1 MNWVTSTA
9 LLAAVS
15 IVSAAETPEERFES
29 RVRPILARNCFAC
42 HTASKM
48 GGLSLTSREALLT
61 GGKSGPAIVP
71 GKPGESRLILAVRQA
86 DPVIKPMP
94 MTGKL
99 KPEEIAALEDWIREG
114 APWPAAAKVQSSAG
128 RITPEQRAFWSFQ
141 PVRKSPPPAVANSE
155 WARQPVDRF
164 IHAKLRE
171 RGLQPAPRAARNV
184 WLRRVTF
191 DLIGLP
197 PSPEEMDAY
206 LADKSAQA
214 DAKVVDRLLASPRY
228 GERWARHWLD
238 VARYSD
244 DRLESQKELP
254 HPNAFRYRDWV
265 IAAFNNDMPY
275 SDFVL
280 GQIAADLL
288 PEPQRTKLLPGL
300 TFYGLSPEQ
309 QDERVDATTRGFLGL
324 TVACAQCHDHKF
336 DPIPQTDFYALQGVF
351 NSTVVDE
358 VPLAPETEV
367 SAWKAHKER
376 LDDKEA
382 ELRTFQDEQAMIVA
396 AMLAARTSD
405 YAAAVDGTRGVDGLD
420 AETLKRWQEFLDPAK
435 KHDHP
440 YLDNWR
446 DTGALQSTVLALLAE
461 KKEIDKQN
469 LVRLGGSGE
478 RADLSGTEL
487 LSLDRAK
494 FRFYNELFGAR
505 KSVLYYSGKD
515 LDRWLGTLHLQHLA
529 ALRSSAEELKKT
541 LPPQYPFLH
550 AVKDSDKPK
559 NANLL
564 IRGSRDNPG
573 AEVPRRF
580 VSILS
585 PSDPTP
591 YTHGSGRLELA
602 RAIASSENPL
612 TPRVMVNRIW
622 QHHFGQ
628 GIVRTPSNFGQLGE
642 RPTHPE
648 LLDYLAARFVESGWS
663 VKAMHRE
670 IVLSRTYASAW
681 VRHEANE
688 DKDAANLYL
697 WRANRQRLDVET
709 MRDTLL
715 AAGGNLEQAG
725 GGPPLRL
732 TDEKNF
738 KRTVYGYR
746 SRRKLDGT
754 LALFD
759 HPNPNTTNEQR
770 NVTNVP
776 LQRLYFLN
784 NPFVM
789 RQGEALA
796 ARLKGPTDEARIR
809 EAYRLLFAR
818 QPDSDELRIGLAFLK
833 SDKNGWPRY
842 AQALLAS
849 NEFLYVD

>member
-1 MNWVTSTA
+1 MNWVLSTA

-15 IVSAAETPEERFES
+15 IAAADTPEERFES
-29 RVRPILARNCFAC
+29 KVRPILAKNCFAC

-48 GGLSLTSREALLT
+48 GGLALTSREALLT
-61 GGKSGPAIVP
+61 GGKSGPAVTP
-71 GKPGESRLILAVRQA
+71 GNPETSRLILAVRQA
-86 DPVIKPMP
+86 DPAIKPMP

-99 KPEEIAALEDWIREG
+99 NPGEIAELEAWVRDG
-114 APWPAAAKVQSSAG
+114 AAWPAALRAPGATG

-141 PVRKSPPPAVANSE
+141 PVWKPTLPAAASAE
-155 WARQPVDRF
+155 WARQPIDRF
-164 IHAKLRE
+164 IYAKLRE
-171 RGLQPAPRAARNV
+171 RGLQPAPRAARHT

-191 DLIGLP
+191 DLTGLP
-197 PSPEEMDAY
+197 PTPEELDAY
-206 LADKSAQA
+206 LADKSQQA
-214 DAKVVDRLLASPRY
+214 EAKVVDRLLASPRY

-265 IAAFNNDMPY
+265 IAAFNSDMPY
-275 SDFVL
+275 SEFVL

-288 PEPQRTKLLPGL
+288 PEPQRTRLLPGL

-351 NSTVVDE
+351 NSTQPQE
-358 VPLAPETEV
+358 IPLVPAPE
-367 SAWKAHKER
+367 AAQWKAQKQR
-376 LDDKEA
+376 LDDKES
-382 ELRTFQDEQAMIVA
+382 ELRAFQDEQALTVA
-396 AMLAARTSD
+396 GILAARTAG
-405 YAAAVDGTRGVDGLD
+405 YVRAVAGAAPEGELD
-420 AETLKRWQEFLDPAK
+420 PETLERWKALLAPGKQ
-435 KHDHP
+435 HDHS
-440 YLDNWR
+440 YLDQWR
-446 DTGALQSTVLALLAE
+446 DADQFQATVLALLAE

-469 LVRLGGSGE
+469 LIRLGGSGA

-494 FRFYNELFGAR
+494 YRFYNELSGPR
-505 KSVLYYSGKD
+505 KSVLYYAGKE
-515 LDRWLGTLHLQHLA
+515 LDRWLGPLHLQHLN
-529 ALRSSAEELKKT
+529 ALRASAEQLKT
-541 LPPQYPFLH
+541 NLPPQYPYLH
-550 AVKDSDKPK
+550 AVKDSDKPA
-559 NANLL
+559 NAHVL
-564 IRGSRDNPG
+564 IRGARDNPG

-585 PSDPTP
+585 PAEPMP
-591 YTHGSGRLELA
+591 YTQGSGRLELA
-602 RAIASSENPL
+602 RAIASIENPL

-648 LLDYLAARFVESGWS
+648 LLDYLAQRFIESGWS
-663 VKAMHRE
+663 IKALHRE

-681 VRHEANE
+681 VRHDANE
-688 DKDAANLYL
+688 EIDAANLYL
-697 WRANRQRLDVET
+697 WRANRQRLDAET
-709 MRDTLL
+709 MRDALL
-715 AAGGNLEQAG
+715 AAGGNLDFAG

-732 TDEKNF
+732 TDGKNLR
-738 KRTVYGYR
+738 RTVYGYR
-746 SRRKLDGT
+746 SRRKLDAT

-770 NVTNVP
+770 NVTSVP

-784 NPFVM
+784 NPLVM
-789 RQGEALA
+789 RQAEALA
-796 ARLKGPTDEARIR
+796 ARLQGPAGAQSIR
-809 EAYRLLFAR
+809 QAYRLLFAR
-818 QPDSDELRIGLAFLK
+818 QPDAEELRLGLAFLK
-833 SDKNGWPRY
+833 SEQNAWPRY

-849 NEFLYVD
+849 NEFFYVD

>member
-1 MNWVTSTA
+1 MNWVFSTA

-15 IVSAAETPEERFES
+15 AISAADTPEERFEAK
-29 RVRPILARNCFAC
+29 VRPILARNCYAC
-42 HTASKM
+42 HAASKM
-48 GGLSLTSREALLT
+48 GGLALTSREAVLA
-61 GGKSGPAIVP
+61 GGKSGPAVVP
-71 GKPGESRLILAVRQA
+71 GKPEESRLILAVRQGDA
-86 DPVIKPMP
+86 VIKSMP
-94 MTGKL
+94 LTGKL
-99 KPEEIAALEDWIREG
+99 KPDEIAILEEWVREG
-114 APWPAAAKVQSSAG
+114 AVWPASAKLLTSAG

-141 PVRKSPPPAVANSE
+141 PVRRANPPAVTNSE
-155 WARQPVDRF
+155 WSRQPVDRF
-164 IHAKLRE
+164 IFAKLRE
-171 RGLQPAPRAARNV
+171 RGLQPAPCAGRST

-197 PSPEEMDAY
+197 PAPEEIDAF
-206 LADKSAQA
+206 LSDKSAQA
-214 DAKVVDRLLASPRY
+214 EAKVVDRLLASPRY

-275 SDFVL
+275 NEFVL

-288 PEPQRTKLLPGL
+288 PEPQRTRLLPGL

-351 NSTVVDE
+351 NSTGVDE
-358 VPLAPETEV
+358 VPLAPEVEV
-367 SAWKAHKER
+367 AAWKAHKKR

-382 ELRTFQDEQAMIVA
+382 ELRTFQDEQAMVVA
-396 AMLAARTSD
+396 AMLAARTAG
-405 YAAAVDGTRGVDGLD
+405 YVRAVAGTGSEEGLD
-420 AETLKRWQEFLDPAK
+420 AGTLKRWKQYLDPAG

-446 DTGALQSTVLALLAE
+446 DAEKLQSAVLALLEE

-469 LVRLGGSGE
+469 LIRLGGSGA

-494 FRFYNELFGAR
+494 YRFYNELFGTR

-515 LDRWLGTLHLQHLA
+515 LDRWLGALHLQHLDG
-529 ALRSSAEELKKT
+529 LRASAEELKKS

-559 NANLL
+559 NAHLL

-573 AEVPRRF
+573 AEVPRHF

-585 PSDPTP
+585 PAEPKP
-591 YTHGSGRLELA
+591 YTQGSGRLELA
-602 RAIASSENPL
+602 RAIASDANPL

-670 IVLSRTYASAW
+670 IVLSRAYASAW
-681 VRHEANE
+681 VLNDANE
-688 DKDAANLYL
+688 EKDAANLYL

-709 MRDTLL
+709 MRDALL
-715 AAGGNLEQAG
+715 AAGGNLEQTG

-732 TDEKNF
+732 NDDKNF
-738 KRTVYGYR
+738 RRTVYGYR

-789 RQGEALA
+789 RQSEALA
-796 ARLKGPTDEARIR
+796 ARLPGPTDEARIKQ
-809 EAYRLLFAR
+809 AYRLLFAR
-818 QPDSDELRIGLAFLK
+818 QPDGHELRIGLEFLK
-833 SDKNGWPRY
+833 SEKNAWPRY

>member
-1 MNWVTSTA
+1 MNWVLSTA
-9 LLAAVS
+9 LLGSVCFAA
-15 IVSAAETPEERFES
+15 AADTPEERFETK
-29 RVRPILARNCFAC
+29 VRPILAKNCFAC

-48 GGLSLTSREALLT
+48 GGLALTSRESVLA
-61 GGKSGPAIVP
+61 GGKSGPAVVS
-71 GKPGESRLILAVRQA
+71 GKPDESRLILAVRQGDA
-86 DPVIKPMP
+86 VIKAMP

-99 KPEEIAALEDWIREG
+99 KPDEIAALEEWVRDG
-114 APWPAAAKVQSSAG
+114 AVWPASAKVQAATG
-128 RITPEQRAFWSFQ
+128 QITPEQRAFWSFQ
-141 PVRKSPPPAVANSE
+141 PVRKGTPPAVANSE
-155 WARQPVDRF
+155 WSRQPVDQF
-164 IHAKLRE
+164 IYAKLRE
-171 RGLQPAPRAARNV
+171 RGLQPAPRAARAT

-191 DLIGLP
+191 DLTGLP
-197 PSPEEMDAY
+197 PTPEETDAY
-206 LADKSAQA
+206 LNDKSSQA
-214 DAKVVDRLLASPRY
+214 EAKVVDRLLASPRY

-275 SDFVL
+275 SEFVL

-358 VPLAPETEV
+358 VPLAPEAEV
-367 SAWKAHKER
+367 AAWKAHKKR

-382 ELRTFQDEQAMIVA
+382 ELRSFQDEQAMIVA
-396 AMLAARTSD
+396 AMLAAQTKD
-405 YAAAVDGTRGVDGLD
+405 YVAAVAGTRNPDGLD
-420 AETLKRWQEFLDPAK
+420 PETLKRWREYLDLAK
-435 KHDHP
+435 QHDHP
-440 YLDNWR
+440 YLDNPR
-446 DTGALQSTVLALLAE
+446 DGEKLQTTVLALLAE
-461 KKEIDKQN
+461 KKEIDQKN
-469 LVRLGGSGE
+469 LIRLGGSDARG
-478 RADLSGTEL
+478 DLSGTEL

-494 FRFYNELFGAR
+494 YRFYNELFGAR
-505 KSVLYYSGKD
+505 KSVLHFAGKD
-515 LDRWLGTLHLQHLA
+515 LDRWLGALHLRHLA
-529 ALRSSAEELKKT
+529 ALRAGAEELKKT

-585 PSDPTP
+585 PAAPKP
-591 YTHGSGRLELA
+591 YTQGSGRLELA
-602 RAIASSENPL
+602 RAIASIENPL

-663 VKAMHRE
+663 VKAIHRE
-670 IVLSRTYASAW
+670 IVLSRAYASAW
-681 VRHEANE
+681 ARSAANE
-688 DKDAANLYL
+688 EKDAANLYL

-709 MRDTLL
+709 MRDALL

-732 TDEKNF
+732 TDDKNF
-738 KRTVYGYR
+738 RRTVYGYR

-789 RQGEALA
+789 RQGAALA
-796 ARLKGPTDEARIR
+796 ARLNGPTDEARIR
-809 EAYRLLFAR
+809 QAYRLLFAR
-818 QPDSDELRIGLAFLK
+818 QPDAAELRAGLAFLK
-833 SDKNGWPRY
+833 SEKDAWPRY